1 MTVINEYA
9 LFAPLLSYVLWV
21 VILYVLLTIIRAP
34 NIWGTVENPD
44 DCHPFFNLE
53 KSTSANLSNQFEWP
67 VLFYVICI
75 ILIARPDLYQSA
87 YLWAAWMFVIGRVV
101 HSIVQ
106 IVSTNIRL
114 RGSVFNINFLAVLFM
129 WGILALDI
137 LSR

>member
-1 MTVINEYA
+1 MKIINEYA
-9 LFAPLLSYVLWV
+9 LFAPLLSYILWV

-34 NIWGTVENPD
+34 NIWGTVESPD

-75 ILIARPDLYQSA
+75 IVIARPDLYQNA
-87 YLWAAWMFVIGRVV
+87 YLWAAWVFVIGRVV

-129 WGILALDI
+129 WGILALDT